1 MAVSGL
7 VVTNHKGWN
16 RAYFYFFSGSLA
28 NPDVNSVKK
37 KLGLSVESC
46 IVREKKAKQRTAE
59 YGERRTNSRRN
70 HANNGSQGILLVV
83 EIAIKNVTL
92 NLCRYN
98 NMVEENVE
106 G

>member
-1 MAVSGL
+1 VSYPYL
-7 VVTNHKGWN
+7 LL
-16 RAYFYFFSGSLA
+16 GSLA
-28 NPDVNSVKK
+28 NPRRNKCRVS
-37 KLGLSVESC
+37 LSVENC

-59 YGERRTNSRRN
+59 YEERRTNSRRN

-98 NMVEENVE
+98 MVEENVE